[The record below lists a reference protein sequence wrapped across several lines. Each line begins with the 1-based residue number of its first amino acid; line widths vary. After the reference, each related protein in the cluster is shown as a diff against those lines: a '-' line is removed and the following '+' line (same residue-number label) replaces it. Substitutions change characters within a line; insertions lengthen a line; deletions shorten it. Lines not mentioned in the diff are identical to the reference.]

1 MTLIG
6 VQLQKLLRS
15 RSASAATRGL
25 GERLRVGATSPRL
38 GGEYIPIIWR
48 CVAPLH
54 VWCPLYGRPC
64 CVTALYLL
72 MVLLFVCGLW
82 LCTAVLAGPGP
93 LGGCAGLGYA
103 ECSHPTGRGRADALA
118 RGSESRQPR
127 PIFWKPPT
135 TGSLCQPVPFLQ
147 RCPLPLTSAHCFP
160 KVSDQTSY
168 RPFPL
173 RELILLLS
181 GQCPN
186 PGPQYPCPVCGRPYR
201 RSEYSYLCSLCGSW
215 VHGSCSGVTPGSN
228 LPSGWRC
235 PTCCTPPP
243 HTSSSPDSSVDSM
256 SSSSAEFFTPPSSP
270 TSPLPSNPP
279 HQDAL
284 STVTEGGTILQLNCN
299 GIGNSKHE
307 LSALLHSR
315 GILVACI
322 QESKLHPLSPSPD
335 FPNYTVIRRDRP
347 TPTRGGGLLILV
359 HHSIQYKDLPSD
371 DLFAN
376 DSVTEHLAITAF
388 INKVPI
394 NIFNIY
400 IPPTSSCPANFR
412 PPFDWLAQIQGDSL
426 VLGDFNA
433 HHLSW
438 FSSGSGWA
446 SERGEDLFQGIIDS
460 DLTTLNTDTP
470 TRVPSG
476 AVQRPTSPDISMAT
490 QHIALDSR
498 WSTLTTLN
506 SDHLPI
512 LIQLGGAFAS
522 TFPEPPHRTF
532 INFRKAN
539 WEAFQGETERE
550 FALLTPPSTCGA
562 GEKAFRFILSEAA
575 KHHIP
580 SGHVPNMIPRL
591 SARAREIIRERDTL
605 RATSRSS
612 HRINVLDERLQRDID
627 STNRQTWI
635 EKVESCSHKYNV
647 SQFFGIIRSLNGSR
661 VPPPPNQPIT
671 FGSSHL
677 TLNREI
683 ACAFNLQFSNVVNH
697 TPDQEWRRVKRRLDT
712 THPLDTNASP
722 FSPEIVRRAIL
733 QSGNSRAAGPDG
745 LTILHLKH
753 LGPRGLAYLTRL
765 YNLSYNNADIP
776 SIWKKAIVIPLPK
789 PGKSPSLGTNY
800 RPISLLCPAAK
811 VLERLLLPELS
822 RLPMAPTQH
831 GFRGRRSTTTA
842 LLPLASQVAEAFNQ
856 PRPPSRVV
864 TMSIDLS
871 KAFDTI
877 SHTKLIAALIDSPL
891 RSNTVRWLSAYLR
904 GRRAICRYNHA
915 ESPHRRTRTGV
926 PQGSCLS
933 PVLFNFFVSTYPQS
947 SGITST
953 SYADDFTDSCSD
965 PDISAAAAR
974 LTEHASRVS
983 NWATERGMTLSAPK
997 STVTLFTSDNRQHEI
1012 RPLVTLGGEP
1022 LPLEKNPRIL
1032 GLKLDPAFKF
1042 GPLVSDLVTRAAPR
1056 TNILKA
1062 LTGTR
1067 WGQQMETIVI
1077 TYKSLIGSLLTY
1089 LAPVW
1094 LPHISAT
1101 NLQRLQVV
1109 QNNCLRAATGCVRG
1123 TSVHHLHEETKVLP
1137 VADHLSLISAQFLAS
1152 AMQRDHPSHDVA
1164 SRVPAPGH
1172 RSMRETLRSYCADSV
1187 EPYLES
1193 DVLPRN
1199 TFEETKR
1206 SLHTDAVERV
1216 LGRRPPNRVLGA
1228 RPPPINS
1235 EELSLPR
1242 RWRTTLC
1249 QLRCGQCP
1257 SLNSFQALIGRSTD
1271 DTCPDC
1277 ETEPHTTNH
1286 LFNCHENPTPLG
1298 VEDLWVR
1305 PVQVSEWLATLPC
1318 FSHLQP
1324 PARPPPEPPPQSNG
1338 PP

>member
-1 MTLIG
+1 M
-6 VQLQKLLRS
+6 
-15 RSASAATRGL
+15 
-25 GERLRVGATSPRL
+25 
-38 GGEYIPIIWR
+38 
-48 CVAPLH
+48 
-54 VWCPLYGRPC
+54 
-64 CVTALYLL
+64 
-72 MVLLFVCGLW
+72 
-82 LCTAVLAGPGP
+82 
-93 LGGCAGLGYA
+93 
-103 ECSHPTGRGRADALA
+103 
-118 RGSESRQPR
+118 
-127 PIFWKPPT
+127 
-135 TGSLCQPVPFLQ
+135 
-147 RCPLPLTSAHCFP
+147 
-160 KVSDQTSY
+160 
-168 RPFPL
+168 
-173 RELILLLS
+173 
-181 GQCPN
+181 
-186 PGPQYPCPVCGRPYR
+186 
-201 RSEYSYLCSLCGSW
+201 
-215 VHGSCSGVTPGSN
+215 
-228 LPSGWRC
+228 
-235 PTCCTPPP
+235 
-243 HTSSSPDSSVDSM
+243 
-256 SSSSAEFFTPPSSP
+256 
-270 TSPLPSNPP
+270 
-279 HQDAL
+279 
-284 STVTEGGTILQLNCN
+284 EGGNILQINCN
-299 GIGNSKHE
+299 GIGNSQHE
-307 LSALLHSR
+307 LSALLHSK

-322 QESKLHPLSPSPD
+322 QESKLHSSSATPD

-347 TPTRGGGLLILV
+347 APTRGGGLLTLV
-359 HHSIQYKDLPSD
+359 HHSIQYKNLPTD
-371 DLFAN
+371 DLFPN

-412 PPFDWLAQIQGDSL
+412 ASFDWLAQIEGDSL

-433 HHLSW
+433 HHVSW
-438 FSSGSGWA
+438 FSSGTGGA
-446 SERGEDLFQGIIDS
+446 SERGEDLFQGMIDS

-476 AVQRPTSPDISMAT
+476 AADRPTSPDISMAT

-498 WSTLTTLN
+498 WTTLTTLN

-539 WEAFQGETERE
+539 WEAFQEETERE
-550 FALLTPPSTCGA
+550 FALLPPPSTCGT

-580 SGHVPNMIPRL
+580 SGHIPKMIPRL
-591 SARAREIIRERDTL
+591 SDRARELIRERDTI
-605 RATSRSS
+605 RANSRSNR
-612 HRINVLDERLQRDID
+612 RIHALEEQLQRDID
-627 STNRQTWI
+627 NTNRQTWI

-661 VPPPPNQPIT
+661 APPPPNQPIT

-683 ACAFNLQFSNVVNH
+683 ACAFNKQFTNVVNH
-697 TPDQEWRRVKRRLDT
+697 TPDQEWRRVKRRLDSI
-712 THPLDTNASP
+712 HPLDTNASP
-722 FSPEIVRRAIL
+722 FSANIVRLAIL

-765 YNLSYNNADIP
+765 YNMSYNKADIP
-776 SIWKKAIVIPLPK
+776 SIWKKAIIIPLLK
-789 PGKSPSLGTNY
+789 PGKLPSLGSNY

-822 RLPMAPTQH
+822 RLPMAPAQH

-842 LLPLASQVAEAFNQ
+842 LLPLANQVAEAFNR

-864 TMSIDLS
+864 TMCIDLS

-904 GRRAICRYNHA
+904 GRRAMCRYNHA

-947 SGITST
+947 NGITST
-953 SYADDFTDSCSD
+953 SYADDFTDFCSD
-965 PDISAAAAR
+965 PDISVAAAR

-997 STVTLFTSDNRQHEI
+997 STVTLLTPDNRQHEI
-1012 RPLVTLGGEP
+1012 HPLVTLGGEL
-1022 LPLEKNPRIL
+1022 LPLDKNPRIL

-1042 GPLVSDLVTRAAPR
+1042 GPHVTDLVTRAATR
-1056 TNILKA
+1056 TNVLRA

-1077 TYKSLIGSLLTY
+1077 TYKSLISSLFTY

-1101 NLQRLQVV
+1101 NLQKLQVA

-1123 TSVHHLHEETKVLP
+1123 TSIHHLHEETKVLP
-1137 VADHLSLISAQFLAS
+1137 VADHLSLISAQFLAG
-1152 AMQRDHPSHDVA
+1152 AMQRDHPSHNVA
-1164 SRVPAPGH
+1164 SCEPAPGQ
-1172 RSMRETLRSYCADSV
+1172 RNMRETLRSYCSDRV

-1193 DVLPRN
+1193 GVLPRG
-1199 TFEETKR
+1199 TYEETKR
-1206 SLHTDAVERV
+1206 SLHTSAVERV
-1216 LGRRPPNRVLGA
+1216 LDRRPPNRVLGV
-1228 RPPPINS
+1228 RPPLVNA

-1242 RWRTTLC
+1242 RWRTTLR
-1249 QLRCGQCP
+1249 QLRSGKCS
-1257 SLNSFQALIGRSTD
+1257 SLKSFQAIIGRSPD

-1286 LFNCHENPTPLG
+1286 LFNCPVNPTSLG
-1298 VEDLWVR
+1298 VEDLWLR

-1324 PARPPPEPPPQSNG
+1324 AGRPPPEPPP
-1338 PP
+1338 